1 MKTVVHGPLFYIV
14 DWSTRS
20 DMLHFKYLS
29 LKYPVL
35 GKYIYI
41 KSKYCSFDI
50 HCNNTPYMQTYTFHF
65 KYNIY
70 YHKSAFLLKYLFHL
84 ITY

>member
-1 MKTVVHGPLFYIV
+1 MKTVVHSPLFYIV

-41 KSKYCSFDI
+41 KSKY
-50 HCNNTPYMQTYTFHF
+50 
-65 KYNIY
+65 
-70 YHKSAFLLKYLFHL
+70 
-84 ITY
+84 